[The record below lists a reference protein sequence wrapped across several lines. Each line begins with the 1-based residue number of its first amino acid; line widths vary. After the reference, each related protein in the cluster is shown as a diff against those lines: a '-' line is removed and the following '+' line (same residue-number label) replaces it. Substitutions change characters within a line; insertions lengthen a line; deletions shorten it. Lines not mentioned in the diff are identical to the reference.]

1 MWLFQNPRPLTI
13 YKLSFNYVEA
23 ALSYGEL
30 FLDPV
35 SRTGGLLYSMDI
47 HPSFY
52 KPLSYTFIHDRTLI
66 HAMNFPNVVV

>member
-1 MWLFQNPRPLTI
+1 MWLFQNLRSSTI

-30 FLDPV
+30 FLDPA
-35 SRTGGLLYSMDI
+35 SRTGGLLYIMNI

-52 KPLSYTFIHDRTLI
+52 KPLSYTFMHDRTLI
-66 HAMNFPNVVV
+66 HAMHFPNVVV